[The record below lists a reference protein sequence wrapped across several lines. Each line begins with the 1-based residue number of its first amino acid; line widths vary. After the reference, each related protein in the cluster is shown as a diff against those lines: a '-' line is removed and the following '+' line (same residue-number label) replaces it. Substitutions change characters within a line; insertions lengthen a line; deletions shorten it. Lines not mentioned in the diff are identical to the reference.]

1 MSKRFGRNQK
11 RKLSAQLAALQKEV
25 NTLQKSV
32 CELKEQNQLEK
43 ECIQLTQEV
52 IGEYFPSLVP
62 KKVALRENLP
72 FALSLMQ
79 TRDRFQTETDDLMF
93 AMHQLRG
100 LEYTAQVDKLRN
112 MLYVRV
118 ETPKGETVAFN
129 YNFQQLPDHIIE
141 QILKRDFVPML
152 VKQIKRG

>member
-93 AMHQLRG
+93 AIHQLRG

-141 QILKRDFVPML
+141 QILKRIEMVIDHYKTL
-152 VKQIKRG
+152 

>member
-72 FALSLMQ
+72 FTLSLMQ
-79 TRDRFQTETDDLMF
+79 ANDRFQTETDDLMF
-93 AMHQLRG
+93 AMHQLHG
-100 LEYTAQVDKLRN
+100 LEYTAQVDKTL
-112 MLYVRV
+112 
-118 ETPKGETVAFN
+118 
-129 YNFQQLPDHIIE
+129 
-141 QILKRDFVPML
+141 
-152 VKQIKRG
+152 

>member
-32 CELKEQNQLEK
+32 CELKKQNQLEK

-52 IGEYFPSLVP
+52 IGEYFPSLIP
-62 KKVALRENLP
+62 KKMALRENLP
-72 FALSLMQ
+72 FTLSLMQ
-79 TRDRFQTETDDLMF
+79 GSDRFQTGTDDLMF

-100 LEYTAQVDKLRN
+100 LEYTARVDKLRN